1 VFAVLG
7 DPVAHSLSP
16 PMQNAAFEAA
26 GIDGIYVALR
36 AGAERFAGLMRGL
49 ASAGGGGNVTL
60 PHKAR
65 ALAEAERAGPAAR
78 RTGAANTFW
87 WEAGELV
94 ADNTDVDGVRRALE
108 VFQPG
113 APRDQ
118 RVLLLG
124 AGGAARAAAVA
135 LLDGGAARVVV
146 RNRTPDRARELVEL
160 LDDDRLR
167 VARDDGASADLAADL
182 VVNATRLGLRSDD
195 PLPLDRPALADT
207 GARAVFD
214 VVYGSDPE
222 GTAWVVQARAMGL
235 AATDGREMLLQQG
248 ARAFELWW
256 QREAPLDAMRAALA
270 GGPDVG

>member
-1 VFAVLG
+1 
-7 DPVAHSLSP
+7 
-16 PMQNAAFEAA
+16 
-26 GIDGIYVALR
+26 
-36 AGAERFAGLMRGL
+36 
-49 ASAGGGGNVTL
+49 
-60 PHKAR
+60 
-65 ALAEAERAGPAAR
+65 
-78 RTGAANTFW
+78 
-87 WEAGELV
+87 
-94 ADNTDVDGVRRALE
+94 
-108 VFQPG
+108 
-113 APRDQ
+113 
-118 RVLLLG
+118 
-124 AGGAARAAAVA
+124 
-135 LLDGGAARVVV
+135 
-146 RNRTPDRARELVEL
+146 VEL
-160 LDDDRLR
+160 LGDDRLR
-167 VARDDGASADLAADL
+167 VAGDEGAAGDLAADL